1 MEEKL
6 GKDYELVLVLDPEQE
21 DSGVADTLVRVRKV
35 IEDNGGSVVEEDRQ
49 GMRKVA
55 YPINKTRQGN
65 YIVSQLQMSP
75 ESTAELNSSLNLTEA
90 VMRHIIIKKSIKKSR
105 QQGLVRDGWFK
116 QNNGYWHAWS

>member
-1 MEEKL
+1 M
-6 GKDYELVLVLDPEQE
+6 LDPELD
-21 DSGVADTLVRVRKV
+21 DSGVEDTLVRVRKV

-55 YPINKTRQGN
+55 YPINKKRQGN

-105 QQGLVRDGWFK
+105 
-116 QNNGYWHAWS
+116 